1 MPHRRPSKAAL
12 KTLRGAVA
20 PPALGGLAA
29 LSGVYSVLGEPAGGQ
44 ALGAL
49 IAVGAALTATII
61 AYRARAQATQQAS
74 RAAQLEHIADAST
87 DWTWAMDRDL
97 RFTYLSAKF
106 KTAFGFPPTRVIGK
120 HRDALMGPD
129 NDPEQVARHM
139 ADLRAQRAF
148 RDFTYKSRR
157 ADGRLIWVRLSGV
170 PVFDEDGA
178 FDGYRGVASDVTA
191 QFMAEEAAQAAQ
203 RQLVDLTDSIP
214 GAVYQVRRD
223 SDGLHM
229 TFVSAG
235 IEALFGVEKVKAYD
249 VEALLAKVHPDDR
262 ATLDAEIEAAYH
274 AGTNFQLEYRIV
286 VDGRVKWIRAQA
298 VARRESPDA
307 VVWNG
312 LLTDVSQLKDVEGQ
326 LRVQQDRY
334 ERAVRAS
341 RDGVWDYDLSTDT
354 IYYSERCHELL
365 GGDAETLGTQAEAF
379 IERVVHKD
387 RAKLRQTIADHIKHG
402 APYDIEVRMHVGPRP
417 VEGADAGGAQKASTR
432 WFRLRAETERDAEG
446 RAVRIAGTLSDIDEL
461 KRQERE
467 LIAAR
472 EKAEL
477 ANKSKTEFLANMSH
491 ELRTPLNAVI
501 GFAEVIEGQLLGEI
515 GNPKYRAYANDIR
528 ESGQHLL
535 SLINDIL
542 DHAKIEAG
550 RRELHEEWLRF
561 ADLIHGTVRLVRE
574 RAHDRGIILEVLPA
588 DGLPRVFADQRGIKQ
603 ILLNLLTNAI
613 KFTPENGRVTVR
625 AQVGA
630 DGLWLEVAD
639 TGIGIAE
646 ADIEKAMAPFGQ
658 ADNWLT
664 REHEGTGL
672 GLALCKQLAELHG
685 GTLTLDSAP
694 GEGTCV
700 RATLPAERLEQTA
713 AEPSSEAAAAQ

>member
-1 MPHRRPSKAAL
+1 MPHRRPSKAAF
-12 KTLRGAVA
+12 KTLRSAVA

-29 LSGVYSVLGEPAGGQ
+29 LSGAYSVLGEPAGGQ

-49 IAVGAALTATII
+49 IAVGAALTATVI

-106 KTAFGFPPTRVIGK
+106 KTAFGFPPSRVIGK
-120 HRDALMGPD
+120 HRDALMGAD

-191 QFMAEEAAQAAQ
+191 QFMAEEAANAAQ

-223 SDGLHM
+223 ADGLHM

-235 IEALFGVEKVKAYD
+235 IEALYGVEKVKAYD
-249 VEALLAKVHPDDR
+249 VDALLAKVHPDDR
-262 ATLDAEIEAAYH
+262 ATLDAEIEAAYRR
-274 AGTNFQLEYRIV
+274 GTNFQLEYRIV

-312 LLTDVSQLKDVEGQ
+312 LLTDVSQLKDAEAM
-326 LRVQQDRY
+326 LRAQQDRY
-334 ERAVRAS
+334 ERAVRGS
-341 RDGVWDYDLSTDT
+341 RDGVWDYDLSADT
-354 IYYSERCHELL
+354 IYYTERCSELL
-365 GGDAETLGTQAEAF
+365 GVDADALGTQAEAF
-379 IERVVHKD
+379 IQRVIPKD
-387 RAKLRQTIADHIKHG
+387 RAKLRQTIANNIKHG
-402 APYDIEVRMHVGPRP
+402 TPYDIEVRMQVGPGVANP
-417 VEGADAGGAQKASTR
+417 DPADEPAVR
-432 WFRLRAETERDAEG
+432 WFRLRAETERDADG

-550 RRELHEEWLRF
+550 RRELHEEWLRL

-574 RAHDRGIILEVLPA
+574 RAHDRGIVLDVQPA

-625 AQVGA
+625 AEVGA

-694 GEGTCV
+694 GNGTCV
-700 RATLPAERLEQTA
+700 RVTLPAERLEQTA
-713 AEPSSEAAAAQ
+713 AEPSRETAAAE